1 MRLGKTI
8 LNSFIFLFNKGWC
21 CKNLIQICL
30 VWQDHRCISCWC
42 LWVTVIPHSW
52 MTWQRQTTVV
62 NLSLPFVR
70 LLHMIL
76 MIAIHS
82 VMIYFPSSDLSIR
95 MAWSRVTIISH
106 DARGKNFLEWLDKVY
121 SWPPPPYFLFK
132 TYRNLQYLLHF
143 VMGNGW
149 GGGHEYTLFDYPQI
163 LDFACTWEMVTFSP
177 KAPWDLTMSPL

>member
-95 MAWSRVTIISH
+95 MAWSGVTIISH
-106 DARGKNFLEWLDKVY
+106 DACGKKFGSDWIKFTHGHHPLISYSKRIETSNISYTLWWGTGGVAAMSTLYSITPKSWILHVRGKWSHFL
-121 SWPPPPYFLFK
+121 
-132 TYRNLQYLLHF
+132 Q
-143 VMGNGW
+143 
-149 GGGHEYTLFDYPQI
+149 GHH
-163 LDFACTWEMVTFSP
+163 
-177 KAPWDLTMSPL
+177 